1 MLLSQKPDLLSV
13 NEKIK
18 HAQQKIKKIRD
29 SLSSAEKDKKAKED
43 ALKSLENEL
52 TSVEK
57 AATKQ
62 KGNTLLTAM
71 QNLSDRPLF
80 GRRAKTKFAEP
91 WNCPHR

>member
-1 MLLSQKPDLLSV
+1 MLSV

-57 AATKQ
+57 AAAKQ
-62 KGNTLLTAM
+62 KGNTLLSAV
-71 QNLSDRPLF
+71 QNLSDKPFFR
-80 GRRAKTKFAEP
+80 RRAKEKFAEP
-91 WNCPHR
+91 WNRPHR